1 MTAVHFGAG
10 NIGRGFIGLAL
21 HSAGHRVIFVDVD
34 DSLISSIVAADSY
47 RVVETGANGIVH
59 TVDNFT
65 GVNSASNPDLVVQS
79 IAEADIVTTAV
90 GPRILEFVAPLIARG
105 LAARTSPTPLAVMA
119 CENAIGATDTLK
131 SFVAA
136 SASAAEMARAR
147 FANTAVDRIVPVQD
161 STEGLDVTV
170 EAFSEW
176 VIDRTPFKGAEP
188 VIPDAHFV
196 DNLAP
201 YIERKL
207 LTVNTGH
214 ASIAYLGLRAGAR
227 HIAEALA
234 IASVAVV
241 VDAVLDET
249 TRMLVARHGLDE
261 ADQRAYVAQ
270 TLDRFRNPDLD
281 DELVRVG
288 RQPLRK
294 LSRHERLIE
303 PAAVLAESGVTPEAL
318 LQVIEAAIRFEVPSD
333 DESVQLQR
341 MRATLS
347 PEEIATTVC
356 GIDNGHP
363 LFPGLVDAIART
375 LG

>member
-34 DSLISSIVAADSY
+34 DSLILSIVATDSY
-47 RVVETGANGIVH
+47 RVIETGSNGTVH
-59 TVDNFT
+59 TVNNFT
-65 GVNSASNPDLVVQS
+65 GLNSATNADQVVQS
-79 IAEADIVTTAV
+79 IAQADIVTTAV
-90 GPRILEFVAPLIARG
+90 GPRILEFVAPLIAKG
-105 LAARTSPTPLAVMA
+105 LAARTLVRPLAVMA

-136 SASAAEMARAR
+136 VATDVELSRAQ

-161 STEGLDVTV
+161 STGGLDVTV

-176 VIDRTPFKGAEP
+176 VIDRTPFDGAEP
-188 VIPDAHFV
+188 IIPGAHFV
-196 DNLAP
+196 DDLAP

-227 HIAEALA
+227 HIAEALSMT
-234 IASVAVV
+234 SVAVL

-261 ADQRAYVAQ
+261 TDQRAYVEQ
-270 TLDRFRNPDLD
+270 TLDRFRIPDLD
-281 DELVRVG
+281 DELIRVG

-303 PAAVLAESGVTPEAL
+303 PAAVLAESGVTPVAL
-318 LQVIEAAIRFEVPSD
+318 LRVIEAAVMFDVPSD
-333 DESVQLQR
+333 DESVELQR

-347 PEEIATTVC
+347 AEEIATTVC
-356 GIDNGHP
+356 GIERGHP
-363 LFPGLVDAIART
+363 LFSSLIAAIGPT

>member
-65 GVNSASNPDLVVQS
+65 GVNSASNPDQVVQS

-105 LAARTSPTPLAVMA
+105 LAARTAPTPLAVMA

-170 EAFSEW
+170 ESFSEW
-176 VIDRTPFKGAEP
+176 VIDRTPFNGAEP

-234 IASVAVV
+234 IASVAIV

-281 DELVRVG
+281 DELIRVG

-303 PAAVLAESGVTPEAL
+303 PAAVLAESGVIPDAL
-318 LQVIEAAIRFEVPSD
+318 LQVIEAAIRFDVPSD

-356 GIDNGHP
+356 GIENGHP
-363 LFPGLVDAIART
+363 LFPALVDAIART

>member
-34 DSLISSIVAADSY
+34 DSLISSIVATDSY
-47 RVVETGANGIVH
+47 RVIETGSTGIVH

-65 GVNSASNPDLVVQS
+65 GLNSATNTDQVVLA

-90 GPRILEFVAPLIARG
+90 GPRVLEFVAPLIARG
-105 LAARTSPTPLAVMA
+105 LAARTSSTPLAVMA

-136 SASAAEMARAR
+136 SASAAEMARAQ
-147 FANTAVDRIVPVQD
+147 FANTAVDRIVPVQE

-176 VIDRTPFKGAEP
+176 VIDRTPFNGVEP

-207 LTVNTGH
+207 FTVNTGH

-234 IASVAVV
+234 ITSVAVV
-241 VDAVLDET
+241 VDGVLDET

-270 TLDRFRNPDLD
+270 TLERFRNPDLD
-281 DELVRVG
+281 DELIRVG

-303 PAAVLAESGVTPEAL
+303 PAAVLSESGVTPVAL
-318 LQVIEAAIRFEVPSD
+318 LQVIEAAMRFDVPAD

-347 PEEIATTVC
+347 ADAIATTVC
-356 GIDNGHP
+356 GIDSGHP
-363 LFPGLVDAIART
+363 LFPALVAAIART

>member
-34 DSLISSIVAADSY
+34 DSLISSIVATDSY
-47 RVVETGANGIVH
+47 RVIETGSTGIVH

-65 GVNSASNPDLVVQS
+65 GLNSATNTDQVVLA

-90 GPRILEFVAPLIARG
+90 GPRVLEFVAPLIARG
-105 LAARTSPTPLAVMA
+105 LAARTSSTPLAVMA
-119 CENAIGATDTLK
+119 CENAIRATDNLK

-136 SASAAEMARAR
+136 SASAAEMARAQ
-147 FANTAVDRIVPVQD
+147 FANTAVDRIVPVQE

-176 VIDRTPFKGAEP
+176 VIDRTPFNGVEP

-207 LTVNTGH
+207 FTVNTGH

-234 IASVAVV
+234 ITSVAVV
-241 VDAVLDET
+241 VDGVLDET

-270 TLDRFRNPDLD
+270 TLERFRNPDLD
-281 DELVRVG
+281 DELIRVG

-303 PAAVLAESGVTPEAL
+303 PAAVLSESGVTPVAL
-318 LQVIEAAIRFEVPSD
+318 LQVIEAAMRFDVPAD

-347 PEEIATTVC
+347 ADAIATTVC
-356 GIDNGHP
+356 GIDSGHP
-363 LFPGLVDAIART
+363 LFPALVAAIART

>member
-34 DSLISSIVAADSY
+34 DSLISSIVATDSY
-47 RVVETGANGIVH
+47 RVIETGSTGIVH

-65 GVNSASNPDLVVQS
+65 GLNSATNTDQVVLA

-90 GPRILEFVAPLIARG
+90 GPRVLEFVAPLIARG
-105 LAARTSPTPLAVMA
+105 LAARTSSTPLAVMA
-119 CENAIGATDTLK
+119 CENAIGATDNLK

-136 SASAAEMARAR
+136 SASAAEMARAQ
-147 FANTAVDRIVPVQD
+147 FANTAVDRIVPVQE

-176 VIDRTPFKGAEP
+176 VIDRTPFNGVEP
-188 VIPDAHFV
+188 AIPDAHFV

-207 LTVNTGH
+207 FTVNTGH

-234 IASVAVV
+234 ITSVAVV
-241 VDAVLDET
+241 VDGVLDET

-270 TLDRFRNPDLD
+270 TLERFRNPDLD
-281 DELVRVG
+281 DELIRVG

-303 PAAVLAESGVTPEAL
+303 PAAVLSESGVTPVAL
-318 LQVIEAAIRFEVPSD
+318 LQVIEAAMRFDVPAD

-347 PEEIATTVC
+347 ADEIATTVC
-356 GIDNGHP
+356 GIDSGHP
-363 LFPGLVDAIART
+363 LFPALVAAIART

>member
-34 DSLISSIVAADSY
+34 DSLISSIVATDSY
-47 RVVETGANGIVH
+47 RVIETGSTGIVH

-65 GVNSASNPDLVVQS
+65 GLNSATNTDQVVLA

-90 GPRILEFVAPLIARG
+90 GPRVLEFVAPLIARG
-105 LAARTSPTPLAVMA
+105 LAARTSSTPLAVMA
-119 CENAIGATDTLK
+119 CENAIGATDNLK

-136 SASAAEMARAR
+136 SASAAEMARAQ
-147 FANTAVDRIVPVQD
+147 FANTAVDRIVPVQE

-176 VIDRTPFKGAEP
+176 VIDRTPFNGVEP
-188 VIPDAHFV
+188 TIPDAHFV

-207 LTVNTGH
+207 FTVNTGH

-234 IASVAVV
+234 ITSVAVV
-241 VDAVLDET
+241 VDGVLDET

-270 TLDRFRNPDLD
+270 TLERFRNPDLD
-281 DELVRVG
+281 DELIRVG

-303 PAAVLAESGVTPEAL
+303 PAAVLSESGVTPVAL
-318 LQVIEAAIRFEVPSD
+318 LQVIEAAMRFDVPAD

-341 MRATLS
+341 LRATLS
-347 PEEIATTVC
+347 ADEIATTVC
-356 GIDNGHP
+356 GIDSGHP
-363 LFPGLVDAIART
+363 LFPALVAAIART

>member
-34 DSLISSIVAADSY
+34 DSLISSIVATDSY
-47 RVVETGANGIVH
+47 RVIETGSTGIVH

-65 GVNSASNPDLVVQS
+65 GLNSATNTDQVVLA

-90 GPRILEFVAPLIARG
+90 GPRVLEFVAPLIARG
-105 LAARTSPTPLAVMA
+105 LAARTSSTPLAVMA
-119 CENAIGATDTLK
+119 CENAIGATDNLK

-136 SASAAEMARAR
+136 SASAAEMARAQ
-147 FANTAVDRIVPVQD
+147 FANTAVDRIVPVQE

-176 VIDRTPFKGAEP
+176 VIDRTPFNGVEP

-207 LTVNTGH
+207 FTVNTGH

-234 IASVAVV
+234 ITSVAVV
-241 VDAVLDET
+241 VDGVLDET

-270 TLDRFRNPDLD
+270 TLERFRNPDLD
-281 DELVRVG
+281 DELIRVG

-303 PAAVLAESGVTPEAL
+303 PAAVLSESGVTPVAL
-318 LQVIEAAIRFEVPSD
+318 LQVIEAAMRFDVPAD

-347 PEEIATTVC
+347 ADAIATTVC
-356 GIDNGHP
+356 GIDSGHP
-363 LFPGLVDAIART
+363 LFPALVAAIART

>member
-21 HSAGHRVIFVDVD
+21 HAAGHRVIFVDVAAD
-34 DSLISSIVAADSY
+34 LIERLASADSY
-47 RVVETGANGIVH
+47 RVIETGAGATTH
-59 TVDNFT
+59 TVTNFSAL
-65 GVNSASNPDLVVQS
+65 NSATDPDAVVAA

-90 GPRILEFVAPLIARG
+90 GPKILPFVAPLIARG
-105 LAARTSPTPLAVMA
+105 LDARTASTPLAVMA
-119 CENAIGATDTLK
+119 CENAIGATDTLRTEVEK
-131 SFVAA
+131 TAT
-136 SASAAEMARAR
+136 AESLARGR
-147 FANTAVDRIVPVQD
+147 FANTAVDRIIPIQD
-161 STEGLDVTV
+161 ATNNLDVTV

-176 VIDRTPFKGAEP
+176 VVDRTPFEGHEP
-188 VIPDAHFV
+188 AIPDAHFV

-214 ASIAYLGLRAGAR
+214 ASIAYLGVQAGAT
-227 HIAEALA
+227 HIGEALA
-234 IASVAVV
+234 LESVALL

-249 TRMLVARHGLDE
+249 TRMLIARHGID
-261 ADQRAYVAQ
+261 ARAQRTYVAK

-303 PAAVLAESGVTPEAL
+303 PAAALAEAGETPVAL
-318 LQVIEAAIRFEVPSD
+318 LRVVEAALKFDVHGDE
-333 DESVQLQR
+333 ESVQLQEIR
-341 MRATLS
+341 RSSS
-347 PEEIATTVC
+347 PESIAETVC
-356 GIDNGHP
+356 GIGSTHP
-363 LFPGLVDAIART
+363 LYPELVASIRRAND
-375 LG
+375 

>member
-34 DSLISSIVAADSY
+34 DSLISSIVATDSY
-47 RVVETGANGIVH
+47 RVIETGSTGIVH

-65 GVNSASNPDLVVQS
+65 GLNSATNTDQVVLA

-90 GPRILEFVAPLIARG
+90 GPRVLEFVAPLIARG
-105 LAARTSPTPLAVMA
+105 LAARTSSTPLAVMA
-119 CENAIGATDTLK
+119 CENAIGATDNLK

-136 SASAAEMARAR
+136 SASAAEMARAQ
-147 FANTAVDRIVPVQD
+147 FANTAVDRIVPVQE

-176 VIDRTPFKGAEP
+176 VIDRTPFNGVEP

-207 LTVNTGH
+207 FTVNTGH

-234 IASVAVV
+234 ITSVAVV
-241 VDAVLDET
+241 VDGVLDET

-270 TLDRFRNPDLD
+270 TLERFRNPDLD
-281 DELVRVG
+281 DELIRVG

-303 PAAVLAESGVTPEAL
+303 PAAVLSESGVTPVAL
-318 LQVIEAAIRFEVPSD
+318 LQVIEAAMRFDVPAD

-341 MRATLS
+341 LRATLS
-347 PEEIATTVC
+347 ADEIATTVC
-356 GIDNGHP
+356 GIDSGHP
-363 LFPGLVDAIART
+363 LFPALVAAIART

>member
-136 SASAAEMARAR
+136 YASAAEMARAR

-161 STEGLDVTV
+161 SPEGLDVTV
-170 EAFSEW
+170 ESFSEW
-176 VIDRTPFKGAEP
+176 VIDRTPFNGAEP

-234 IASVAVV
+234 IASVAIV

-281 DELVRVG
+281 DELIRVG

-303 PAAVLAESGVTPEAL
+303 PAAVLAESGVIPDAL
-318 LQVIEAAIRFEVPSD
+318 LQVIEAAIRFDVPSD

-347 PEEIATTVC
+347 PDEIATTVC
-356 GIDNGHP
+356 GIENGHP
-363 LFPGLVDAIART
+363 LFPALVDAIART

>member
-21 HSAGHRVIFVDVD
+21 HNAGHRVIFVDVD
-34 DSLISSIVAADSY
+34 ESLISTLHTADSY
-47 RVVETGANGIVH
+47 RVVETGSNGIVH

-65 GVNSASNPDLVVQS
+65 GLNSVTNPEQVIQA
-79 IAEADIVTTAV
+79 IAEAEIVTTAV
-90 GPRILEFVAPLIARG
+90 GPRVLEFVAPLIARG
-105 LAARTSPTPLAVMA
+105 LAARNSPLPLAVMA

-131 SFVAA
+131 SFVAT
-136 SASAAEMARAR
+136 SASDVELSRAQ
-147 FANTAVDRIVPVQD
+147 FANTAVDRIIPIQD
-161 STEGLDVTV
+161 STDGLDVTV

-176 VIDRTPFKGAEP
+176 VIDRTPFDGAEP
-188 VIPDAHFV
+188 NIPEAHFV
-196 DNLAP
+196 DDLEP

-214 ASIAYLGLRAGAR
+214 ASIAYLGLRAGAL
-227 HIAEALA
+227 HIAEALSLS
-234 IASVAVV
+234 SVAVL

-249 TRMLVARHGLDE
+249 TRMLVARHGIDE
-261 ADQRAYVAQ
+261 TAQRAYVAL
-270 TLDRFRNPDLD
+270 TLVRFRNPDLD

-303 PAAVLAESGVTPEAL
+303 PAAALCEAGVTPVAL
-318 LQVIEAAIRFEVPSD
+318 LQVIEAALQFDVPSD
-333 DESVQLQR
+333 DESVELQR

-347 PEEIATTVC
+347 AEEITTTVC
-356 GIDNGHP
+356 GIGDDHP
-363 LFPGLVDAIART
+363 LFAPLVATVART

>member
-21 HSAGHRVIFVDVD
+21 HNAGHRVIFVDVD
-34 DSLISSIVAADSY
+34 DSLISSIASTDSY
-47 RVVETGANGIVH
+47 RVIETGANGIVH
-59 TVDNFT
+59 SVDNFT
-65 GVNSASNPDLVVQS
+65 GLNSASNPDEVVQS

-105 LAARTSPTPLAVMA
+105 LAARTSSTPLAVMA

-131 SFVAA
+131 TFVATT
-136 SASAAEMARAR
+136 ASAADMSRAQ

-161 STEGLDVTV
+161 STVGLDVTV

-176 VIDRTPFKGAEP
+176 VIDRTPFNGVEP
-188 VIPDAHFV
+188 RIPSAHFV
-196 DNLAP
+196 DDLAP

-227 HIAEALA
+227 HVAEALA
-234 IASVAVV
+234 IESIAVQI
-241 VDAVLDET
+241 DAVLEET
-249 TRMLVARHGLDE
+249 SRMLISRHGIDE
-261 ADQRAYVAQ
+261 AAQRVYVAQ

-281 DELVRVG
+281 DELTRVG
-288 RQPLRK
+288 RSPLRK

-303 PAAVLAESGVTPEAL
+303 PAAALSESGVTPQAL
-318 LQVIEAAIRFEVPSD
+318 LAVVEAAIRFDVPSD
-333 DESVQLQR
+333 DESVQLQI

-347 PEEIATTVC
+347 PNEFATAVC
-356 GIDNGHP
+356 GIDDGHP
-363 LFPGLVDAIART
+363 LFTALVATIART

>member
-34 DSLISSIVAADSY
+34 DSLISSIVATDSY
-47 RVVETGANGIVH
+47 RVIETGSTGIVH

-65 GVNSASNPDLVVQS
+65 GLNSATNTDQVVLA

-90 GPRILEFVAPLIARG
+90 GPRVLEFVAPLIARG
-105 LAARTSPTPLAVMA
+105 LAARTSSTPLAVMA
-119 CENAIGATDTLK
+119 CENAIGATDNLK

-136 SASAAEMARAR
+136 SASAAEMARAQ
-147 FANTAVDRIVPVQD
+147 FANTAVDRIVPVQE

-176 VIDRTPFKGAEP
+176 VIDRTPFNGVEP

-207 LTVNTGH
+207 FTVNTGH

-234 IASVAVV
+234 ITSVAVV
-241 VDAVLDET
+241 VDGVLDET

-270 TLDRFRNPDLD
+270 TLERFRNPDLD
-281 DELVRVG
+281 DELIRVG

-303 PAAVLAESGVTPEAL
+303 PAAVLSESGVTPVAL
-318 LQVIEAAIRFEVPSD
+318 LQVIEAAMRFDVPAD

-347 PEEIATTVC
+347 ADEIATTVC
-356 GIDNGHP
+356 GIDSGHP
-363 LFPGLVDAIART
+363 LFPALVAAIART

>member
-34 DSLISSIVAADSY
+34 DSLISSIVATDSY
-47 RVVETGANGIVH
+47 RVIETGSNGIVH

-65 GVNSASNPDLVVQS
+65 GLNSATNTDQVVLA

-90 GPRILEFVAPLIARG
+90 GPRVLEFVAPLIARG
-105 LAARTSPTPLAVMA
+105 LAARTSSTPLAVMA

-131 SFVAA
+131 SYVAA
-136 SASAAEMARAR
+136 SSSAAEMARAQ
-147 FANTAVDRIVPVQD
+147 FANTAVDRIVPVQV

-176 VIDRTPFKGAEP
+176 VIDRTPFNGVEP

-207 LTVNTGH
+207 FTVNTGH

-234 IASVAVV
+234 ITSVAVV
-241 VDAVLDET
+241 VDGVLDET

-270 TLDRFRNPDLD
+270 TLERFRNPDLD
-281 DELVRVG
+281 DELIRVG

-303 PAAVLAESGVTPEAL
+303 PAAELSENGVTPVAL
-318 LQVIEAAIRFEVPSD
+318 LKVIEAAMRFDVPAD

-341 MRATLS
+341 LRATLS
-347 PEEIATTVC
+347 ADEITTTVC
-356 GIDNGHP
+356 GIDSGHP
-363 LFPGLVDAIART
+363 LFPALVAAIART